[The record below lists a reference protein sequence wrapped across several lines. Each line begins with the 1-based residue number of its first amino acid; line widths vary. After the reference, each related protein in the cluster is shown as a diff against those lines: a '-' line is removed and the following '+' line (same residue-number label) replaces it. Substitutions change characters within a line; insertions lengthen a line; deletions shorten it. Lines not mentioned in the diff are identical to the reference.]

1 MRLKGWSSYK
11 NLWRMWDNHC
21 IRANTNVRPYTHF
34 KCGKLRLNR
43 VAAPILVLFLVTYR
57 KDFLPNEV
65 IASLKVRVSQ
75 IVNLSTLHI
84 LS

>member
-34 KCGKLRLNR
+34 KFGKLQLKR
-43 VAAPILVLFLVTYR
+43 VAAPILVLFLVTY
-57 KDFLPNEV
+57 K
-65 IASLKVRVSQ
+65 
-75 IVNLSTLHI
+75 STLMH
-84 LS
+84 